1 MKKISI
7 YLLSLLTLTLGA
19 CKGDYKDWAE
29 PLSNEQD
36 ADVILNASIA
46 QAQDVDLNTYEQDMV
61 QVFVPTLS
69 VTPDDANYTTY
80 YSVEFY
86 DTDTVKTYRT
96 IVSDDAQMAA
106 VDLQDVVKA
115 IYGNKEATPREL
127 LVHVTAVVTL
137 ESGEA
142 MRQDLGWTKLTVTP
156 IPQAKPTLWYLI
168 GGCIGD
174 GTWTNTDSTN
184 VGTSLIPMYPTDP
197 ENFNTLEYAG
207 YFPENGAFKIIKTP
221 GSWDDQYGYSGGE
234 LVKNVGN
241 SSDITVSEGAGYYRL
256 TLDLGLNTLTITK
269 LEDTYS
275 VYTSMWIVNTRT
287 QATIRKITG
296 GTEMTAMAAVNENHD
311 WMADNVELE
320 ELDDT
325 SKWLIKFFG
334 DKKLSNNWGG
344 TTFPMGGGT
353 KDNITYEPG
362 TYKHVYFNDILGA
375 YYFIY

>member
-7 YLLSLLTLTLGA
+7 YLLSLITLSLGA

-29 PLSNEQD
+29 PQTNEQD
-36 ADVILNASIA
+36 AQVTVNASMVAGPAIDLNAATDESA
-46 QAQDVDLNTYEQDMV
+46 QVIVPSVSVSPDGTSYTMSYDVD
-61 QVFVPTLS
+61 
-69 VTPDDANYTTY
+69 
-80 YSVEFY
+80 FY
-86 DTDTVKTYRT
+86 DTDTVKCYSTTLDENGYAST
-96 IVSDDAQMAA
+96 EV
-106 VDLQDVVKA
+106 LQEAVKA
-115 IYGNKEATPREL
+115 IYGNKEATPRDL
-127 LVHVTAVVTL
+127 LVHVIAYTTLSTGEVLMQDMGWVTY
-137 ESGEA
+137 
-142 MRQDLGWTKLTVTP
+142 TVTP

-174 GTWTNTDSTN
+174 GSWTNSGTSDI
-184 VGTSLIPMYPTDP
+184 GTSLIPMYPTDP

-275 VYTSMWIVNTRT
+275 VYTSMWIVNTKT
-287 QATIRKITG
+287 QATVRKITG
-296 GTEMTAMAAVNENHD
+296 GTEMTAMAALNENHD
-311 WMADNVELE
+311 WMASNVELE

-353 KDNITYEPG
+353 KDNIIYEPG
-362 TYKHVYFNDILGA
+362 TYSTVYFNDILGA